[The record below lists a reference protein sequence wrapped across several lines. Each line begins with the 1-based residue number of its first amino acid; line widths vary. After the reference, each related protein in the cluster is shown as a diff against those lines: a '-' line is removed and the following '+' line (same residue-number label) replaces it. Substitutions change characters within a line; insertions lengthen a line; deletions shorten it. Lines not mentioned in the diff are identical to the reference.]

1 MLENI
6 NDYSLEDLKKIKKQV
21 DQAINT
27 HKSRAIANARKEL
40 EKTAKSLGFSLSEIV
55 AIAPVKSK
63 VAAKYANPEDPSQT
77 WTGRGRKPRWVEAL
91 IQKRKHPQRL
101 RDIDAGK
108 HYGRPQGHGTNHAK
122 ASARLWGLV
131 HKRLYSPEPVNISC
145 NQIATC

>member
-27 HKSRAIANARKEL
+27 YKSRAMANARKEL

-77 WTGRGRKPRWVEAL
+77 WKGRGRKPRWVEAF
-91 IQKRKHPQRL
+91 IQKGNTLKDL
-101 RDIDAGK
+101 EI
-108 HYGRPQGHGTNHAK
+108 
-122 ASARLWGLV
+122 
-131 HKRLYSPEPVNISC
+131 
-145 NQIATC
+145 

>member
-27 HKSRAIANARKEL
+27 YKSRAMANARKEL

-77 WTGRGRKPRWVEAL
+77 WTGRGRKPRWVEAYP
-91 IQKRKHPQRL
+91 KRKHPQRL
-101 RDIDAGK
+101 RDIDTGQ

-122 ASARLWGLV
+122 ACARL
-131 HKRLYSPEPVNISC
+131 
-145 NQIATC
+145 

>member
-6 NDYSLEDLKKIKKQV
+6 NDYALEDLKKFKKQV

-27 HKSRAIANARKEL
+27 YKSRAMANARKEL

-77 WTGRGRKPRWVEAL
+77 RTVHLSIGLNP
-91 IQKRKHPQRL
+91 
-101 RDIDAGK
+101 D
-108 HYGRPQGHGTNHAK
+108 TNTIFNENCVK
-122 ASARLWGLV
+122 S
-131 HKRLYSPEPVNISC
+131 SSC
-145 NQIATC
+145 F